1 MSEERPLTAETEQN
15 ENAERHNSTQHY
27 EVLMELGDCLT
38 SVGKYDEAQR
48 RYEEAA
54 LLSPDAAGPYVGIGV
69 VALQKNMLEDADIA
83 FRVACRLDPNCAKA
97 YAGQAMI
104 EQQKKNYSQAFKMY
118 LKCLELES
126 DNLTALLGLFQASC
140 QMGSFEEIIHYLQIY
155 LDMHPGD
162 TSVMFA
168 LSALYMKD
176 GRLAESRK
184 ILKDIL
190 ILQPEHKDAA
200 NLLEEV
206 ERGIAQREQSVI
218 CGPSTLRFDSGHTV
232 PGTTPVNAIS

>member
-1 MSEERPLTAETEQN
+1 MSEKRPMTAETEPN
-15 ENAERHNSTQHY
+15 EIVEQHNTTQHY

-38 SVGKYDEAQR
+38 NVGKYDEAQQ
-48 RYEEAA
+48 RYEKAA
-54 LLSPDAAGPYVGIGV
+54 LLFPDAAGPYLGLGV
-69 VALQKNMLEDADIA
+69 VELQTNKIEDAEIA

-97 YAGQAMI
+97 YAGLAMI
-104 EQQKKNYSQAFKMY
+104 EQQRKHYSQAFKMY

-126 DNLTALLGLFQASC
+126 DNLTALLGLFQTSC
-140 QMGSFEEIIHYLQIY
+140 QMGSFEEIIHYLQVY

-176 GRLAESRK
+176 GRLAESKK
-184 ILKDIL
+184 ILEDIL
-190 ILQPEHKDAA
+190 ALQPEHKDAA

-206 ERGIAQREQSVI
+206 ERGIVQQKQAEV
-218 CGPSTLRFDSGHTV
+218 CCPSTMLRTGK
-232 PGTTPVNAIS
+232 

>member
-1 MSEERPLTAETEQN
+1 MFEERPLTAETEQN
-15 ENAERHNSTQHY
+15 EIIEQHNSTQHY

-38 SVGKYDEAQR
+38 NVGKYDEAHR
-48 RYEEAA
+48 KYEEAA
-54 LLSPDAAGPYVGIGV
+54 LLSPDAAGPYVGLGV
-69 VALQKNMLEDADIA
+69 VALQKSQIEDAEIA
-83 FRVACRLDPNCAKA
+83 FRVACRLNPNCAKA
-97 YAGQAMI
+97 YSGLAMI
-104 EQQKKNYSQAFKMY
+104 EQQRKNYSKAFKMY

-168 LSALYMKD
+168 LSALYIKD

-184 ILKDIL
+184 ILGDIL
-190 ILQPEHKDAA
+190 VLQPEHKDAA

-206 ERGIAQREQSVI
+206 ERGIVQREQSEVV
-218 CGPSTLRFDSGHTV
+218 CK
-232 PGTTPVNAIS
+232 

>member
-1 MSEERPLTAETEQN
+1 MLEERPLTAETEQN
-15 ENAERHNSTQHY
+15 EIAEQHNSTQHY
-27 EVLMELGDCLT
+27 EVLMELADCLAN
-38 SVGKYDEAQR
+38 VGKYDEAHR

-54 LLSPDAAGPYVGIGV
+54 LLFPDAAGPYVGLGV
-69 VALQKNMLEDADIA
+69 IALQASKLEDAEIA
-83 FRVACRLDPNCAKA
+83 FRVACRLDQKCAKA

-104 EQQKKNYSQAFKMY
+104 EQQRKHYSKAFKMY

-140 QMGSFEEIIHYLQIY
+140 QMGSFEEIIHYLQVY

-176 GRLAESRK
+176 GRLTESRK
-184 ILKDIL
+184 VLKDIL
-190 ILQPEHKDAA
+190 VLQPEHKDAA

-206 ERGIAQREQSVI
+206 ERAITQREQSEVA
-218 CGPSTLRFDSGHTV
+218 CK
-232 PGTTPVNAIS
+232 